1 MRLLRACLVVLGLL
15 AVLGTAR
22 AADPIVIP
30 LDASALDLTRTI
42 EILPDTDERIQ
53 VSTAPGADGIVRRI
67 EVRSISGSAEGWAV
81 FSLTNPGDTQ
91 IDRLLVAPH
100 YRLVGSGI
108 LRPDLGS
115 QRIATVTPSQGFAP
129 ERQPNRDADV
139 FLITLDPGATVTFVA
154 ELSDS
159 TLPQLYLWE
168 PNSFKDSVN
177 AYTLYKGIVLGI
189 AGLLALF
196 LSIVFVVKGTVL
208 FPATA
213 ALAWAV
219 LGYLTIDFEF
229 WTEVFRIDNGPDAL
243 WRSIAEIAIPA
254 TLTLFL
260 YAYLNLNRWHVRFST
275 LMIVIVLATAGLIG
289 LAVADPVLAAGI
301 ARVALGV
308 VTVGGFVLINIF
320 CLRVYDRAI
329 MLIPTWTLLMVWIAG
344 AWATATG
351 YLDNDIAQPA
361 LAGGLVLIVLLIGF
375 TVVQHAFAGGSI
387 TDGLVSDV
395 ERRALAL
402 TGAGDF
408 IWDWDVPRDRVATD
422 REIEERLG
430 LEEGTLQ
437 GAALGWLDLI
447 HPLDRDRFRI
457 SLDAIID
464 SRRGRIAD
472 VFRLRAADGHYR
484 WFLLRAR
491 PVVGSDGE
499 VIRCVGTLQDVT
511 DAKVAEERLLQD
523 SIHDTFTGL
532 PNRALLADRLES
544 ALVQARLRRIPGP
557 TLVHIDIDRFAAVNE
572 GHGPA
577 IGDSA
582 LLTLA
587 RRLGR
592 MLKPE
597 DTLARV
603 GGDAFAVLLVSD
615 PEEAVFAVFLEDL
628 RRQVR
633 AAIAF
638 GSQQIQLTA
647 SIGVVRGI
655 TGTAGARQAL
665 ADAELAM
672 MEARREGGDRVV
684 PFAPEM
690 RRLASAPQS
699 LADEVRHALEAD
711 EIRLAFDPVVRLE
724 DGTIAGF
731 HVTPRWISPRRGA
744 LDQAATLSL
753 IDSVGLMN
761 DLTSYLVDR
770 AARRL
775 SGWQQEPGA
784 AAEPMFFC
792 VHVPGVI
799 GQGITRELVSDV
811 KAALTRS
818 PVARGSLIIGFGE
831 TTVMQNPELAGVM
844 MRRLR
849 ELGAGVGMRDFG
861 RGMASL
867 ACLEKLP
874 LDQVTFATRT
884 LAEPRRAGVRPM
896 LLGALVEIAH
906 GLGIAAIAAGAD
918 SENDEL
924 DFAQAGFQFVSGRF
938 YGTGLGSDEATRLV
952 STQLMAAAADAE
964 A

>member
-15 AVLGTAR
+15 GVLATAAR
-22 AADPIVIP
+22 AAEPIAIP
-30 LDASALDLTRTI
+30 LDASALDLTRVV
-42 EILPDTDERIQ
+42 EMLPDTDERIQ
-53 VSTAPGADGIVRRI
+53 VSTAPSADGIVRRI
-67 EVRSISGSAEGWAV
+67 EVRSTSGDARGWAV

-100 YRLVGSGI
+100 FRLVGSGV
-108 LRPDLGS
+108 LTPDLGA
-115 QRIATVTPSQGFAP
+115 QRIVAVTPSQGFAP

-154 ELSDS
+154 ELASD
-159 TLPQLYLWE
+159 TMPQLYLWE
-168 PNSFKDSVN
+168 PNAYKDSVN
-177 AYTLYKGIVLGI
+177 AYALYKGIVLGI

-229 WTEVFRIDNGPDAL
+229 WTEVFRIESGPDAR
-243 WRSIAEIAIPA
+243 WRAIAEIAVPA

-260 YAYLNLNRWHVRFST
+260 YAYLNLNRWHVRFAT
-275 LMIVIVLATAGLIG
+275 LMVVIVLATAGLVG
-289 LAVADPVLAAGI
+289 LAIADPVLAAGI
-301 ARVALGV
+301 ARVSLGV
-308 VTVGGFVLINIF
+308 VGVGGFLLIAVF
-320 CLRVYDRAI
+320 CLRAYDRAI
-329 MLIPTWTLLMVWIAG
+329 MLVPTWLLLLVWMTG

-351 YLDNDIAQPA
+351 HLANDIAQPA

-408 IWDWDVPRDRVATD
+408 IWDWDVPRDRVTTD

-430 LEEGTLQ
+430 LEAGTLQ
-437 GAALGWLDLI
+437 GAALGWLDVI
-447 HPLDRDRFRI
+447 HPLDRDRFRL

-464 SRRGRIAD
+464 RRRGRIAD

-499 VIRCVGTLQDVT
+499 AVRCVGTLQDVT
-511 DAKVAEERLLQD
+511 DTKVAEERLLQD

-532 PNRALLADRLES
+532 PNRALLIDRMET
-544 ALVQARLRRIPGP
+544 ALVRARMSRIPGP
-557 TLVHIDIDRFAAVNE
+557 TLLYVDLDFFAAVNE

-582 LLTLA
+582 LLTIA

-597 DTLARV
+597 DALARV
-603 GGDAFAVLLVSD
+603 GGDSFAILLLSD
-615 PEEAVFAVFLEDL
+615 PEEAVLAVFVEDL

-647 SIGVVRGI
+647 SIGIVRGI
-655 TGTAGARQAL
+655 SGPAAARQAL
-665 ADAELAM
+665 SDAELAM
-672 MEARREGGDRVV
+672 AEARRLGGDRVET
-684 PFAPEM
+684 FSPEM
-690 RRLASAPQS
+690 RRLATAPQA
-699 LADEVRHALEAD
+699 LADEVRHALDAD
-711 EIRLAFDPVVRLE
+711 EIRLAFDPVIRVE
-724 DGTIAGF
+724 NGTIAGF
-731 HVTPRWISPRRGA
+731 QVTPRWISPRRGN
-744 LDQAATLSL
+744 LDVAATLAL
-753 IDSVGLMN
+753 VDSVGMMG
-761 DLTSYLVDR
+761 DLTAFLVDR

-775 SGWQQEPGA
+775 SSWQQEWEG
-784 AAEPMFFC
+784 AEPLFFC
-792 VHVPGVI
+792 VQVPGVI
-799 GQGITRELVSDV
+799 GHGITRELVTDV

-818 PVARGSLIIGFGE
+818 PVMRGTLQIGFGE
-831 TTVMQNPELAGVM
+831 ASVMQNEGLAGVV

-849 ELGAGVGMRDFG
+849 ELGAGVGIRDFG
-861 RGMASL
+861 RASASI

-874 LDQVTFATRT
+874 LDQVTFATRA
-884 LAEPRRAGVRPM
+884 LADPRRSGVRPM
-896 LLGALVEIAH
+896 LLGAFSEIAH
-906 GLGIAAIAAGAD
+906 ALGIVAIAAGAE

-924 DFAQAGFQFVSGRF
+924 DFVQAGFALTTGPL
-938 YGTGLGSDEATRLV
+938 YGTSLSAEEAARLI
-952 STQLMAAAADAE
+952 STLQMAEEDA
-964 A
+964 